1 MFTVTFWKQ
10 AAERAI
16 KSAAQALLGLWVGAQ
31 AFNAWDADW
40 KKAAGVALGGA
51 ILSVLTSLASASVGK
66 GNSPSLVQTDS
77 GKAGTPAPLPG
88 DATET
93 EPEVATG

>member
-10 AAERAI
+10 AAERAV

-31 AFNAWDADW
+31 AFNAWDVDW
-40 KKAAGVALGGA
+40 KKATGVALGAA

-66 GNSPSLVQTDS
+66 KDSPSLVDTD
-77 GKAGTPAPLPG
+77 GTIPEAPTSKPDL
-88 DATET
+88 
-93 EPEVATG
+93 VKN

>member
-1 MFTVTFWKQ
+1 MFTLLFWKQ

-16 KSAAQALLGLWVGAQ
+16 KSAAQAVLGLLVGAQ

-51 ILSVLTSLASASVGK
+51 ILSVLTSLASAGVGRS
-66 GNSPSLVQTDS
+66 GSPSLV
-77 GKAGTPAPLPG
+77 KTPAVHS
-88 DATET
+88 A
-93 EPEVATG
+93 VAPVTPDLVQS

>member
-10 AAERAI
+10 AIERAI

-51 ILSVLTSLASASVGK
+51 ILSMLTSLASAGVGK
-66 GNSPSLVQTDS
+66 KDSPSLVDTN
-77 GKAGTPAPLPG
+77 GKKHKAPTPDDAP
-88 DATET
+88 
-93 EPEVATG
+93 EPQPDLVKS

>member
-51 ILSVLTSLASASVGK
+51 ILSVLTSLASAGVGK
-66 GNSPSLVQTDS
+66 SNSPSLVKTN
-77 GKAGTPAPLPG
+77 GTKHKAP
-88 DATET
+88 
-93 EPEVATG
+93 EPKPDLVKS

>member
-10 AAERAI
+10 AIERAI

-51 ILSVLTSLASASVGK
+51 ILSMLTSLASAGVGK
-66 GNSPSLVQTDS
+66 KDSPSLVDTNGKKHDS
-77 GKAGTPAPLPG
+77 AKPKQDDAP
-88 DATET
+88 
-93 EPEVATG
+93 EPQPDLVKS

>member
-10 AAERAI
+10 TTERAI

-40 KKAAGVALGGA
+40 KKASGVALGGA
-51 ILSVLTSLASASVGK
+51 LLSMLTSLASASVGRS
-66 GNSPSLVQTDS
+66 NSPSLVDTD
-77 GKAGTPAPLPG
+77 GKKDQDKPAPKPDL
-88 DATET
+88 
-93 EPEVATG
+93 VNS